1 MLSKEGT
8 DIFVVGE
15 SMYSFMKDYKPPA
28 AAALYLFDMK
38 KANLIG
44 LKIGW
49 PHTDVQALTRRMA
62 IEVPVEARARG
73 RQTWLVHRMRRTMQC
88 ALHGL

>member
-15 SMYSFMKDYKPPA
+15 SRYSFMKDYKPP

-44 LKIGW
+44 LKDW
-49 PHTDVQALTRRMA
+49 VAAQPTFKLREDW
-62 IEVPVEARARG
+62 
-73 RQTWLVHRMRRTMQC
+73 QTKFQ
-88 ALHGL
+88 

>member
-15 SMYSFMKDYKPPA
+15 SRYNFMKDYEPPA
-28 AAALYLFDMK
+28 AAALYFFDMK

-44 LKIGW
+44 LKDW
-49 PHTDVQALTRRMA
+49 VAAQPTFKRLREEWQSKF
-62 IEVPVEARARG
+62 
-73 RQTWLVHRMRRTMQC
+73 Q
-88 ALHGL
+88 